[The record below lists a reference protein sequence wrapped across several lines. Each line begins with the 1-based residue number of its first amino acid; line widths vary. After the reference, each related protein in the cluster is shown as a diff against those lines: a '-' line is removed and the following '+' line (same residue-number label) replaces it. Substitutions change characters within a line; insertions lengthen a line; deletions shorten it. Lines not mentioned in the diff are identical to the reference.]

1 MYYACVRTWEVSDMG
16 GVSLLC
22 VGYASP
28 QDPASIGHARL
39 S

>member
-1 MYYACVRTWEVSDMG
+1 MYYACVRTWEVSDIG

-22 VGYASP
+22 MGYDRS
-28 QDPASIGHARL
+28 ASIGHARL